1 MPRRR
6 ASDRVLGKPAGYGL
20 ILFSLLF
27 AMVINL
33 MPWHGL
39 ALRLRPD
46 FLLLALLF
54 WTVYEPRRVSI
65 GTAFFFGLFMD
76 VADAAVLG
84 QHALAYTL
92 AAYVALRYHRRLAL
106 FSVPVQS
113 FYVFVLLVAVQAIV
127 LLVRVIGGG
136 TMVGLSYFAASL
148 TAAAVWPVIFAV
160 LRSSESRASRT
171 ELG

>member
-20 ILFSLLF
+20 VLLSLSIATIF
-27 AMVINL
+27 NL
-33 MPWHGL
+33 LPWHGL

-46 FLLLALLF
+46 FLLLTLLF
-54 WTVYEPRRVSI
+54 WTVYEPRRVGI

-106 FSVPVQS
+106 FSVPVQA
-113 FYVFVLLVAVQAIV
+113 FYVFVLLIAVQAII

-136 TMVGLSYFAASL
+136 TFVGLSYFLASL
-148 TAAAVWPVIFAV
+148 TAAAIWPIIFAV

-171 ELG
+171 EL

>member
-6 ASDRVLGKPAGYGL
+6 ASDRVLGKPASYGL
-20 ILFSLLF
+20 IVLSLL
-27 AMVINL
+27 AALILNL
-33 MPWHGL
+33 LPWHGL

-46 FLLLALLF
+46 VLLLSLLF
-54 WTVYEPRRVSI
+54 WTIYEPRRVSI

-106 FSVPVQS
+106 FSLPVQA
-113 FYVFVLLVAVQAIV
+113 FYIFVILSVVQAVV
-127 LLVRVIGGG
+127 LLVRLVGGG
-136 TMVGLSYFAASL
+136 TVVGWSYFIASV
-148 TAAAVWPVIFAV
+148 TAALIWPVLSAV
-160 LRSSESRASRT
+160 LRTSETRVSRN